1 MKILNFG
8 SLNIDKT
15 YNVKSFVQPG
25 ETILSLK
32 FREFCGG
39 KGLNQSIALA
49 RAGAQTYHAGIIGYD
64 GIELK
69 KALEESGVHTE
80 WLKEM
85 PEPSGHAIIEINEE
99 GQNRIIVNQGT
110 NGRIEKDYIG
120 KVMAHFGKDDLLLLQ
135 NEISGIAY
143 IMELASKKSM
153 KIIFNPSP
161 VNDELFT
168 YPLDKVDMF
177 VLNET
182 EGMAL
187 AGIEDGDAEY
197 ILEKLG
203 DKYPKAE
210 IVLTL
215 GEKGSCYRGRRGAC
229 YQPAFRVKAVDTTAA
244 GDTFCGYFIQA
255 YSEGCSPGEAL
266 KIASRASAI
275 AVSRQGASPSIPLA
289 EELTVDEMI
298 C

>member
-15 YNVKSFVQPG
+15 YNVKHFVQPG
-25 ETILSLK
+25 ETILSLG

-49 RAGAQTYHAGIIGYD
+49 RAGAETYHAWIIGYD
-64 GIELK
+64 GAELK
-69 KALEESGVHTE
+69 KALDTAGVHTQ
-80 WLKEM
+80 WLREL
-85 PEPSGHAIIEINEE
+85 PEPSGHAMIEINEE
-99 GQNRIIVNQGT
+99 GQNRIIVSSGT
-110 NGRIEKDYIG
+110 NGKVEEGYINEILT
-120 KVMAHFGKDDLLLLQ
+120 HFGEGDFLLVQ

-143 IMELASKKSM
+143 IMEQASEKGM

-161 VNDELFT
+161 INDELFT
-168 YPLDKVDMF
+168 YPLDMVDIF

-182 EGMAL
+182 EGRAL
-187 AGIEDGDAEY
+187 AGMEDGDAEY
-197 ILEKLG
+197 ILEKLSG
-203 DKYPKAE
+203 KYPKAE

-215 GEKGSCYRGRRGAC
+215 GKDGSYYQGKAGRF
-229 YQPAFRVKAVDTTAA
+229 YQPAFRVKTVDTTAA
-244 GDTFCGYFIQA
+244 GDTFCGYFIQV
-255 YSEGCSPGEAL
+255 YSEGGEPEEAL
-266 KIASRASAI
+266 RKAAKASAI

-289 EELTVDEMI
+289 EELLACEMI